1 MFKGNLFNF
10 LFILIF
16 LVPLAVSGCI
26 FEDGEDDE
34 VIAVP
39 IDNPAADTPDDPPN
53 DTPDVVPPQNISGS
67 ETSTGVGTIG
77 GS

>member
-1 MFKGNLFNF
+1 MFKSKLFNF

-26 FEDGEDDE
+26 FEDDDDE
-34 VIAVP
+34 EIAVP
-39 IDNPAADTPDDPPN
+39 IDNPPAETPN
-53 DTPDVVPPQNISGS
+53 DPARISGS
-67 ETSTGVGTIG
+67 ETSTGPGTIG